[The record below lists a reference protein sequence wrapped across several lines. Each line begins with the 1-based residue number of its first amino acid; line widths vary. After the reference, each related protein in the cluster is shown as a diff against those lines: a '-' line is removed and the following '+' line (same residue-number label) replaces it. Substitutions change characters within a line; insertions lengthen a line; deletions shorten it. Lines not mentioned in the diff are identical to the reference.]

1 MFRGRYPHTIDP
13 KGRVSMPTA
22 FRAELQEHEDRPP
35 FVTNLSRC
43 LALFPQQRWLEFE
56 ERMASLSQVR
66 PEVQAFQRF
75 LVSGAQ
81 ECAIDRQGRILL
93 PQHLRQHA
101 GLEREVIIAGVGPRI
116 EIWDRSRL
124 DEEIRRVAERNDEIS
139 TVLADLG
146 L

>member
-1 MFRGRYPHTIDP
+1 
-13 KGRVSMPTA
+13 
-22 FRAELQEHEDRPP
+22 
-35 FVTNLSRC
+35 
-43 LALFPQQRWLEFE
+43 
-56 ERMASLSQVR
+56 MASLSQVR

-101 GLEREVIIAGVGPRI
+101 GLEREVVIAGVGPRI

-124 DEEIRRVAERNDEIS
+124 DEEIRRVAERHDEIS

>member
-1 MFRGRYPHTIDP
+1 
-13 KGRVSMPTA
+13 MPTV
-22 FRAELQEHEDRPP
+22 FRAEIQEHEDRPP

-43 LALFPQQRWLEFE
+43 LALFPHPRWLELE

-66 PEVQAFQRF
+66 PEVQSFQRF

-101 GLEREVIIAGVGPRI
+101 GLEREVVIAGVGPRI
-116 EIWDRSRL
+116 EIWDRARL
-124 DEEIRRVAERNDEIS
+124 DEEIRRVAERHDEIS
-139 TVLADLG
+139 TVLANLG

>member
-1 MFRGRYPHTIDP
+1 MDP
-13 KGRVSMPTA
+13 KGRVSMPMIY
-22 FRAELQEHEDRPP
+22 RAELQEHEDRPP

-43 LALFPQQRWLEFE
+43 LALFPHERWLELE

-66 PEVQAFQRF
+66 PEVQAYQRF

-81 ECAIDRQGRILL
+81 ECPIDRQGRILL

-101 GLEREVIIAGVGPRI
+101 GLERDVVIAGVGPRI
-116 EIWDRSRL
+116 EIWDRGRL
-124 DEEIRRVAERNDEIS
+124 EDEIRRVTERHDEIS
-139 TVLADLG
+139 RDLADLG